1 MLILGKK
8 NLLGALTFILLR
20 DTIYY
25 VKIFANEGNDYDESQ
40 NHRYD
45 VRALQG
51 VPGVTEVTVDQPAGT
66 AQVQGGEP
74 AALIAAVKAAGYDAE
89 EA

>member
-1 MLILGKK
+1 MT
-8 NLLGALTFILLR
+8 NL
-20 DTIYY
+20 
-25 VKIFANEGNDYDESQ
+25 KITGMMC
-40 NHRYD
+40 
-45 VRALQG
+45 VRCKARVEQALQG

-66 AQVQGGEP
+66 AQIQGGEP